1 MVVKNIHV
9 EYFLKCMYSITIWQS
24 YSHKHN

>member
-9 EYFLKCMYSITIWQS
+9 EYFLKCMYSIRIWQR
-24 YSHKHN
+24 